1 MKLIYIVILLLSIS
15 GSNAFAAAA
24 AASSGAGTDDA
35 TPSSGYFLYNNQI
48 YPWEEYQ
55 SKLSDAIKM
64 DNVKNL
70 FVPKKLEKMT
80 PIQRR
85 KEIER
90 AKEAVTRHIYGDIR
104 KGVETILK
112 FKETGLSPER
122 SLFFRGSDTKYF
134 LYLIILYPYLN
145 VWYEI
150 DRMRNDILHKF
161 SSIEGIAYIEP
172 ARTET
177 FNKKWAN
184 ENKSLLYFL
193 LETLPIPYSIK
204 LQKEL
209 GSRTEL
215 KDGELVIYFSN
226 PAFKIYK
233 DYIDDQ
239 RYERKKGLVNW
250 HRSVEESG
258 VLPIKPT
265 AIQDH
270 QLKYFLEHGVPDGIN
285 VAESFSDDG
294 EPLIIAAFLALH
306 FGPDSPEEDW
316 EKFKKVA
323 LNPTADF
330 HKKNKDGLNVLSY
343 AKRDGVLEK
352 VRSIE
357 AEYSALY
364 ADGYTSSLIKSVPT
378 AV

>member
-15 GSNAFAAAA
+15 GSNVFAGAA

-35 TPSSGYFLYNNQI
+35 TPSSGYFLYNNKI

-64 DNVKNL
+64 GNVENL
-70 FVPKKLEKMT
+70 FVPKILKEMT

-90 AKEAVTRHIYGDIR
+90 AKEPVAGYVYGDIMEDV
-104 KGVETILK
+104 KKILK

-122 SLFFRGSDTKYF
+122 SLSFHGYSTKKI

-150 DRMRNDILHKF
+150 DYMRRGVYLYFYSDIAKNYR
-161 SSIEGIAYIEP
+161 AP
-172 ARTET
+172 AEAET
-177 FNKKWAN
+177 YDKKWAN
-184 ENKSLLYFL
+184 ENKSFLYLLL
-193 LETLPIPYSIK
+193 GTLPIPYSIK
-204 LQKEL
+204 LTEERFRP
-209 GSRTEL
+209 SEL
-215 KDGELVIYFSN
+215 KDGELVIYFPN
-226 PAFKIYK
+226 PVFKIYK
-233 DYIDDQ
+233 DYIDEQ
-239 RYERKKGLVNW
+239 NYERKEGLVNW
-250 HRSVEESG
+250 RRSVEKSG
-258 VLPIKPT
+258 VLSIKPT

-323 LNPTADF
+323 LNPTTDF
-330 HKKNKDGLNVLSY
+330 HKADEKGLNVLSY
-343 AKRDGVLEK
+343 AKRAGVLGK
-352 VRSIE
+352 IRRIE
-357 AEYSALY
+357 AEYSKLY
-364 ADGYTSSLIKSVPT
+364 ADGYIASSIKEVP
-378 AV
+378 